1 MPPESVSLPFS
12 GAVLREIREE
22 AGLTRPALAQ
32 KCADLDTGTTVTP
45 QHIGRIEKGLH
56 VPQAHTLKVIA
67 EALGVSPRA
76 FAPRKAGAA

>member
-1 MPPESVSLPFS
+1 MPPDPLALPFS

-32 KCADLDTGTTVTP
+32 KCEQLGSGVTP
-45 QHIGRIEKGLH
+45 QHIGRIEKGRH
-56 VPQAHTLKVIA
+56 IPQAPTLKALA

-76 FAPRKAGAA
+76 FAPRQAGAA